1 MLERSLRLV
10 YVALWGYGASSRW
23 RGRAGRDLD
32 YLTLAGLLSLNGP
45 REGGLIPR
53 TALEADLGGAM
64 ALVVAV
70 LAGLPHRER
79 TGQGFIL
86 DASMLE
92 VIVS

>member
-1 MLERSLRLV
+1 
-10 YVALWGYGASSRW
+10 
-23 RGRAGRDLD
+23 
-32 YLTLAGLLSLNGP
+32 
-45 REGGLIPR
+45 
-53 TALEADLGGAM
+53 M

-70 LAGLPHRER
+70 LAGLPHQER